1 MVSVAINPIVCIPFN
16 VTEPCHFR
24 PPLTLHKSEHV
35 WTQRD
40 GNFCN
45 FKVVCG
51 WRLWPLTNRI
61 SIKVCVSEASDP
73 RSDRGEVCCSGGG
86 LHYLFAPRAFIQKP
100 FHSIEQNGSCKST
113 WWDFRSLI
121 FKKCQS
127 EAIENCRKETIN
139 YFHLATSSG
148 EFLWFFPQDVI
159 WVAGTFSQNFMLQ

>member
-1 MVSVAINPIVCIPFN
+1 MNSNGTVAINPIVCIPFN
-16 VTEPCHFR
+16 VTEPRHFR
-24 PPLTLHKSEHV
+24 PPLTLHKSKHV
-35 WTQRD
+35 RTQRN

-51 WRLWPLTNRI
+51 RRLWPLTNGI

-100 FHSIEQNGSCKST
+100 FHSIEQNGSCKPT
-113 WWDFRSLI
+113 WKPHIQKVSIRGQNLHF
-121 FKKCQS
+121 
-127 EAIENCRKETIN
+127 IENCRKETIN

-159 WVAGTFSQNFMLQ
+159 